1 MEELGV
7 CMSERLQPDLLARI
21 IRCKAQNG
29 RSDLTFSLLFILES
43 TFIPPPIIYL
53 RIFRLTKFRTDE
65 SLDHFYA
72 DVACKSGGLLS
83 EPTLPRKRRTLVRLE
98 VGAGAPSLSLIHI

>member
-29 RSDLTFSLLFILES
+29 RSDLIFSLLFILES
-43 TFIPPPIIYL
+43 TFIPTPIIYL
-53 RIFRLTKFRTDE
+53 RIFRVLRWQ
-65 SLDHFYA
+65 
-72 DVACKSGGLLS
+72 
-83 EPTLPRKRRTLVRLE
+83 
-98 VGAGAPSLSLIHI
+98 LSLGNACQN